1 MIQNA
6 IRRQLRQKIRTG
18 QQAACTDHH
27 VGIQGKLVPFPVL
40 GKKLAAFAEGKALKP
55 LCSDGAAFRALRQIG
70 GMQGNAFLSRLTGCE
85 LTLEFVSFYRYQMAR
100 YLRSK
105 PVFTLSLPEGDMISD
120 LIRDAY
126 DSFLSALESS
136 PFNVT
141 GEGRE
146 NLLES
151 VRICFPWQSDPDSL
165 SDAL

>member
-1 MIQNA
+1 MD
-6 IRRQLRQKIRTG
+6 RTMS
-18 QQAACTDHH
+18 
-27 VGIQGKLVPFPVL
+27 LVL
-40 GKKLAAFAEGKALKP
+40 YKDGNRKARL
-55 LCSDGAAFRALRQIG
+55 LSYEEYVD
-70 GMQGNAFLSRLTGCE
+70 AFLSRLTGCE

-120 LIRDAY
+120 LIREAY

>member
-1 MIQNA
+1 MD
-6 IRRQLRQKIRTG
+6 RTMS
-18 QQAACTDHH
+18 
-27 VGIQGKLVPFPVL
+27 LVL
-40 GKKLAAFAEGKALKP
+40 YKDGNRKARL
-55 LCSDGAAFRALRQIG
+55 LSYEEAYEEYVD
-70 GMQGNAFLSRLTGCE
+70 AFLSRLTGCE

-120 LIRDAY
+120 LIREAY

>member
-1 MIQNA
+1 MD
-6 IRRQLRQKIRTG
+6 RTMS
-18 QQAACTDHH
+18 
-27 VGIQGKLVPFPVL
+27 LVL
-40 GKKLAAFAEGKALKP
+40 YKDGNRKARL
-55 LCSDGAAFRALRQIG
+55 LSYEEAYEEYVD
-70 GMQGNAFLSRLTGCE
+70 AFLSRLTGCE

-141 GEGRE
+141 GVSAFRGKVTLTRSPMHSEGHNVPFFSE
-146 NLLES
+146 FS
-151 VRICFPWQSDPDSL
+151 FVGS
-165 SDAL
+165 